1 MNIFQR
7 KMGFLLSRPCMTS
20 WARAECG
27 NMAERDRAEMPCTT
41 MENGQVF
48 HWRTV
53 RSFLA
58 STFIFFQ
65 SVHTKLFNDW
75 FIYSSNQCIFWACI
89 ICQIPCMVLERWW
102 RIRKT
107 CELVAR
113 VFLWWGTQVNNQAMP
128 THCDRCF
135 GRRKCAMEAQGGCR
149 NKCQAM
155 WVQEGFLEEVTSKLR
170 PEEMNSIGTG
180 MRMERMVFLDEEKT
194 WVQGVICN

>member
-7 KMGFLLSRPCMTS
+7 KMGFLLSRPCTTS

-48 HWRTV
+48 HWTTV

-65 SVHTKLFNDW
+65 SIHTKLFNDG

-113 VFLWWGTQVNNQAMP
+113 VSFSGEEHRWIIRQ
-128 THCDRCF
+128 
-135 GRRKCAMEAQGGCR
+135 
-149 NKCQAM
+149 CQHVVIGA
-155 WVQEGFLEEVTSKLR
+155 LEEGNVLWRHREDTETNANPCESRKAFWRKWHL
-170 PEEMNSIGTG
+170 S
-180 MRMERMVFLDEEKT
+180 
-194 WVQGVICN
+194 